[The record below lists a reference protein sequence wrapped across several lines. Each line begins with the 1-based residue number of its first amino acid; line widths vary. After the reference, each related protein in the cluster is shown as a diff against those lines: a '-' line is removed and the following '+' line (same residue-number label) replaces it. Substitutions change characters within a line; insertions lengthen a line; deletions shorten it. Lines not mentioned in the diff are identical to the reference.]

1 MNKIFIHSFI
11 HSFKLQGTTG
21 GVDAGPFLFLRHPVR
36 VSRHCSTHVSPVPF
50 STLLA
55 FSDLPLY
62 LARMSGEAMYCKLPR
77 VPSGKWQPVAKVA
90 EGDQIHLV
98 PIISKVGG
106 DASRGFHRVV
116 APIIII
122 IIIIDIFGCL
132 NGKNYCKDHCMGEIM
147 TRKGNVIKVKQF
159 RSSGG
164 KSMSSACS

>member
-1 MNKIFIHSFI
+1 
-11 HSFKLQGTTG
+11 
-21 GVDAGPFLFLRHPVR
+21 
-36 VSRHCSTHVSPVPF
+36 
-50 STLLA
+50 
-55 FSDLPLY
+55 
-62 LARMSGEAMYCKLPR
+62 MYCKLPR

-122 IIIIDIFGCL
+122 IIIIIIIDIFGCL